1 MAADDASETGGRYR
15 ETLVL
20 FYFHEMNVASAA
32 QRLALPEGTVKARL
46 SPGDRCCEES
56 CRRRCAIALLEDR
69 MISDDELDRIL
80 VGALSAAFVGEPS
93 LTDATAAVP
102 SLDLPQAL
110 PFASNALNSNGA
122 AWIGLAL
129 LVTVRAAQ
137 LSPRAAVASRC
148 KTSKIVIGGA
158 RPSIPVYQ
166 TRLAIL
172 TAAPSRILRGALRP
186 C

>member
-137 LSPRAAVASRC
+137 LSPRAAVA
-148 KTSKIVIGGA
+148 
-158 RPSIPVYQ
+158 
-166 TRLAIL
+166 
-172 TAAPSRILRGALRP
+172 
-186 C
+186 